1 MNCFYFSISKSMDKY
16 LKLFDVG
23 GEATHFIG
31 QIVLNLT
38 IIERKR
44 LVSGPSNSISRTQI
58 LIGLSLFILRSI

>member
-1 MNCFYFSISKSMDKY
+1 MNCFYFSISKSMNKY
-16 LKLFDVG
+16 LKLFDVR

-44 LVSGPSNSISRTQI
+44 LVSGPSNSLSQI
-58 LIGLSLFILRSI
+58 LIGMSLFILRSI